1 MYIKSPLRRITGIL
15 DRNSVPDSRDLEKSL
30 EQVLFTLNSEE
41 PDIRPKASDGNPGGL
56 ILLNSLPT
64 IIVPDLHARMGYLRA
79 LLSWIPPDANF
90 TVYQGL
96 LLGKL
101 QIVCV
106 GDGFHSEA
114 RGIPRWKTAFKEFS
128 SDYKKHKSMD
138 EEMLESLGVM
148 MIVMELKAAFP
159 ENFHFLKG
167 NHENVANEESA
178 DNRPFRKFV
187 YEGAMVTSW
196 FHKFMNEET
205 YRKYYMFEKKLP
217 VFAVGDRFCVTHAE
231 PRKHYKKNELI
242 DAMIHREVVFDLTWT
257 ANDEAEENSVIK
269 YLEEYFPGDNQSLM
283 FGGHRPVP
291 KFYKTRAFGRYL
303 QIHNPDQYIAVY
315 MNNILEFSTEKNILI
330 LPKKGEA

>member
-1 MYIKSPLRRITGIL
+1 
-15 DRNSVPDSRDLEKSL
+15 
-30 EQVLFTLNSEE
+30 
-41 PDIRPKASDGNPGGL
+41 
-56 ILLNSLPT
+56 
-64 IIVPDLHARMGYLRA
+64 
-79 LLSWIPPDANF
+79 
-90 TVYQGL
+90 
-96 LLGKL
+96 
-101 QIVCV
+101 
-106 GDGFHSEA
+106 
-114 RGIPRWKTAFKEFS
+114 
-128 SDYKKHKSMD
+128 
-138 EEMLESLGVM
+138 
-148 MIVMELKAAFP
+148 
-159 ENFHFLKG
+159 
-167 NHENVANEESA
+167 
-178 DNRPFRKFV
+178 
-187 YEGAMVTSW
+187 
-196 FHKFMNEET
+196 
-205 YRKYYMFEKKLP
+205 MFEKKLP